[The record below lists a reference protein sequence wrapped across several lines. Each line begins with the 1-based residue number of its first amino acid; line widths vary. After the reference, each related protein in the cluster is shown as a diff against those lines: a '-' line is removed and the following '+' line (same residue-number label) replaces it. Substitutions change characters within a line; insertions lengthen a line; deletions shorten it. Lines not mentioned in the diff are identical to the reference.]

1 MFKPDLPCLPL
12 IEERARNILKEKI
25 RKEYYPFNE
34 NTPQYI
40 YNAYKYP
47 DFDFNVFSQ
56 VWGSTA
62 LGFDEIGGQALTKAY
77 TTVLKEQ
84 NSNMFFVFF
93 GERFAYIVKDPNES
107 FIKDFEHHQM
117 RPVYQSV
124 KYDSDDVEVYKLGD
138 DKK

>member
-12 IEERARNILKEKI
+12 IEERAKNILKKEI

-62 LGFDEIGGQALTKAY
+62 LGFNGIGGQALTKAY
-77 TTVLKEQ
+77 TTVLKEL

-93 GERFAYIVKDPNES
+93 EERFAYMVKDPNEL
-107 FIKDFEHHQM
+107 FQKDFEEHNM
-117 RPVYQSV
+117 KPVYLSF
-124 KYDSDDVEVYKLGD
+124 KYEPNREIFEEE
-138 DKK
+138 

>member
-12 IEERARNILKEKI
+12 IKERAKNILKEKI
-25 RKEYYPFNE
+25 RKEYYPFDE

-56 VWGSTA
+56 IWGSTA
-62 LGFDEIGGQALTKAY
+62 LGFNGIGGQALTKAY

-93 GERFAYIVKDPNES
+93 GERFAYVVENPNKIFEEDYNNHNMKPCYES
-107 FIKDFEHHQM
+107 F
-117 RPVYQSV
+117 
-124 KYDSDDVEVYKLGD
+124 KYELNQDYYEDRW
-138 DKK
+138 

>member
-12 IEERARNILKEKI
+12 IEERAKNILIEKI
-25 RKEYYPFNE
+25 RKEYYPFDE

-56 VWGSTA
+56 IWGSTA
-62 LGFDEIGGQALTKAY
+62 LGFHGIGGQALTKAY

-93 GERFAYIVKDPNES
+93 GERFAYIVNEPNEL
-107 FIKDFEHHQM
+107 FQKDFENHSM
-117 RPVYQSV
+117 KPVYLAF
-124 KYDSDDVEVYKLGD
+124 KYEPNQDYYEEE
-138 DKK
+138 

>member
-1 MFKPDLPCLPL
+1 MFKPKLPCLPL

-25 RKEYYPFNE
+25 RKEYYPFDE

-62 LGFDEIGGQALTKAY
+62 LGFNNIGGQALTKAY
-77 TTVLKEQ
+77 TTVLKEL

-93 GERFAYIVKDPNES
+93 EERFAYMVKDPNEL
-107 FIKDFEHHQM
+107 FQKDFENHNM
-117 RPVYQSV
+117 KPVYLAF
-124 KYDSDDVEVYKLGD
+124 KYEPNQDYYEEE
-138 DKK
+138 

>member
-25 RKEYYPFNE
+25 KKEYYPFDE

-47 DFDFNVFSQ
+47 DFDFTMFSQ

-62 LGFDEIGGQALTKAY
+62 LGFNNIGGQALTKAY

-93 GERFAYIVKDPNES
+93 GERFAYIIENPNK
-107 FIKDFEHHQM
+107 IFEEDYNNHNM
-117 RPVYQSV
+117 KTVCEFF
-124 KYDSDDVEVYKLGD
+124 KYND
-138 DKK
+138 

>member
-1 MFKPDLPCLPL
+1 MFTPKLPCLPL

-25 RKEYYPFNE
+25 KKEYYPFDE

-47 DFDFNVFSQ
+47 NFDFNVFPQ

-62 LGFDEIGGQALTKAY
+62 LGFNNIGGQALTKAY
-77 TTVLKEQ
+77 TIVLKEL

-93 GERFAYIVKDPNES
+93 EERFAYMVKDPNEL
-107 FIKDFEHHQM
+107 FQKDFEEHNM
-117 RPVYQSV
+117 KPVYLAF
-124 KYDSDDVEVYKLGD
+124 KYEPNQDYYEEE
-138 DKK
+138 